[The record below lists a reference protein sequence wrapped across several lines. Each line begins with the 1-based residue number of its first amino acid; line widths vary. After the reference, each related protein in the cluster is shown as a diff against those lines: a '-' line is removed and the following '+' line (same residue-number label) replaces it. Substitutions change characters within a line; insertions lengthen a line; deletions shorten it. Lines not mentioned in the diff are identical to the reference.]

1 MTVMLIKMLY
11 YAYRFI
17 ILLLFARAIMSWFVR
32 DLSHPIADFIY
43 SFTEPIL
50 LPMRNLF
57 DRLGINMMGLDLSF
71 LATFIAIQF
80 IYRLLIGFL
89 STLI

>member
-1 MTVMLIKMLY
+1 MVLMLMKTLY
-11 YAYRFI
+11 YAYRFL
-17 ILLLFARAIMSWFVR
+17 ILLLIARAIMSWFVR
-32 DLSHPIADFIY
+32 DLSHPIANFIY

-57 DRLGINMMGLDLSF
+57 DRAGINMMGLDLSF

-80 IYRLLIGFL
+80 LYKLLMGILYGL
-89 STLI
+89 L